1 MYTCTLHVHVDDC
14 ILVHVN
20 CDPTHRTHLVPR
32 GQVVSSPGRSR
43 HWTQGRW
50 TLRPVSIIY
59 RVDLACPR
67 GQTDL
72 PVLDLSAKRKEH
84 V

>member
-1 MYTCTLHVHVDDC
+1 MYVICSVYQV
-14 ILVHVN
+14 IN
-20 CDPTHRTHLVPR
+20 CDPTHRTHLGPR
-32 GQVVSSPGRSR
+32 GQVVSSQGRSR

-59 RVDLACPR
+59 RVGLACPK

-72 PVLDLSAKRKEH
+72 PVLDLSAERKETC
-84 V
+84 VTLKI